1 MKNYQLLLALIF
13 LLSGSIRSNAQASVE
28 GEVVYYPFSHPVEFD
43 QVVYKTAYQIDE
55 VSFAITENL
64 ALRVY
69 YPSDLEQDEKRPLV
83 VLIHGGG
90 FISGTFSGF
99 FEEAEILA
107 QLGYIAVSVQ
117 YRLCKRTDCVV
128 AAALTYPCN
137 VAWGT
142 SLVPSS
148 YAAAVDVQDAIEWL
162 ELHADQYH
170 IDTSKIAVG
179 GHSAGAITAL
189 NVAFMD
195 QEEVNEICAGC
206 GTWPDYLEGELEP
219 NPGIKAVFDMSGAI
233 YDTLWIDESESHINL
248 MAIHGTHDGVVAYAA
263 EPVYP
268 CCNTYSST
276 VYGACPIIQRQNHLG
291 GNSYLFTGSQ
301 FGHNVFDAEWES
313 FVREQI
319 HWFLAKSFF
328 GDSPFVKHSEIIRS
342 EALETCPPP
351 FVPVLPG
358 ALCELGLSDTG
369 TVIYDY
375 PTKIVE
381 NALTSGVRI
390 FPNPATNMLY
400 IDLGPTNIGISE
412 VEKLEVFDM
421 WNRRLLTKKAASKN
435 NYGLDISGLAN
446 GTYTLKVCM
455 RKSGNIWERFLITR

>member
-1 MKNYQLLLALIF
+1 MPKVIDKLFSLLLTKRRIMKIIEQLITFLF
-13 LLSGSIRSNAQASVE
+13 LLFGILSLDAQAIVE
-28 GEVVYYPFSHPVEFD
+28 GDDVYYPFAHPVEYD
-43 QVVYKTAYQIDE
+43 QVVYKTANQIDE
-55 VSFAITENL
+55 INFGITENL

-69 YPSDLEQDEKRPLV
+69 YPSDLDAGEKRPLV

-90 FISGTFSGF
+90 FISGTFAGF
-99 FEEAEILA
+99 FEEAELLA

-117 YRLCKRTDCVV
+117 YRLCKRNDCVI

-219 NPGIKAVFDMSGAI
+219 NTGIKAVFSMSGAI
-233 YDTLWIDESESHINL
+233 YDTLWIDENENQIDL
-248 MAIHGTHDGVVAYAA
+248 MAIHGTHDGIVAYEA

-268 CCNTYSST
+268 CCNTYSPS
-276 VYGACPIIQRQNHLG
+276 
-291 GNSYLFTGSQ
+291 
-301 FGHNVFDAEWES
+301 
-313 FVREQI
+313 
-319 HWFLAKSFF
+319 K
-328 GDSPFVKHSEIIRS
+328 
-342 EALETCPPP
+342 
-351 FVPVLPG
+351 
-358 ALCELGLSDTG
+358 
-369 TVIYDY
+369 
-375 PTKIVE
+375 TKWGE
-381 NALTSGVRI
+381 
-390 FPNPATNMLY
+390 
-400 IDLGPTNIGISE
+400 
-412 VEKLEVFDM
+412 
-421 WNRRLLTKKAASKN
+421 
-435 NYGLDISGLAN
+435 
-446 GTYTLKVCM
+446 
-455 RKSGNIWERFLITR
+455 